1 MTEVGQVPNLEEMAD
16 RLAIIEIIH
25 TYARGVDRADA
36 EILKSACWD
45 DAELDYGGYKGP
57 AHPFCDAL
65 PDGLRKFVN
74 TQIIKIR
81 SALIPNQMLCKF
93 LLICIKIVRV

>member
-1 MTEVGQVPNLEEMAD
+1 MMIEVGRVPNLEEMAD

-25 TYARGVDRADA
+25 MYARGVDRADA
-36 EILKSACWD
+36 GILKSTCWE

-65 PDGLRKFVN
+65 ARW
-74 TQIIKIR
+74 
-81 SALIPNQMLCKF
+81 AA
-93 LLICIKIVRV
+93 